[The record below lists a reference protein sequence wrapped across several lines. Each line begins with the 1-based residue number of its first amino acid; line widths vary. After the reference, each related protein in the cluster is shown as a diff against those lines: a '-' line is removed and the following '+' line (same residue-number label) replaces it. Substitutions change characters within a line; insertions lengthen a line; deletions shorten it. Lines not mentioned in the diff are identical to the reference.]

1 VVLKEENA
9 AALGA
14 LHDWMKRRL
23 AEFKMP
29 VRWYALDSLPRNSR
43 GKISRKEVEERCAA
57 KKPLDLASILRD
69 K

>member
-1 VVLKEENA
+1 
-9 AALGA
+9 
-14 LHDWMKRRL
+14 
-23 AEFKMP
+23 

-57 KKPLDLASILRD
+57 KRPLDLASILRD

>member
-1 VVLKEENA
+1 
-9 AALGA
+9 
-14 LHDWMKRRL
+14 MKRRL

-57 KKPLDLASILRD
+57 RRPLDLRSILRAE
-69 K
+69 